1 MLRELL
7 CIAWHA
13 ILVWALLTCSLGQG
27 EERHVVRFRG
37 GGTRNDNPAF
47 CGSVVKAAYS
57 SFMERFFWVTKNSV
71 HIDLVALQDV
81 SISITLP
88 LEAAFTAGSVL
99 VGTSGAGRREKE
111 RDGREEARYCYH
123 FEVLLPLRYS
133 PPKRGRNTVTKQ
145 SPLKRGQGTVSIFL
159 KLQTS

>member
-1 MLRELL
+1 MARLITPSCKLVKACRSRELL
-7 CIAWHA
+7 GIAWHA
-13 ILVWALLTCSLGQG
+13 ILVWALLADLVSGQG

-37 GGTRNDNPAF
+37 AGTRNDNPAF
-47 CGSVVKAAYS
+47 CGSDLMAAFS

-71 HIDLVALQDV
+71 HVDVVALQDV
-81 SISITLP
+81 SISITPP

-123 FEVLLPLRYS
+123 F
-133 PPKRGRNTVTKQ
+133 T
-145 SPLKRGQGTVSIFL
+145 
-159 KLQTS
+159 